1 MPFPAGYAVGFPYP
15 PPIFLLIIPVAH
27 LPFELGFFVWSA
39 LLAGTAVL
47 VLRWARLPWPVIAAG
62 LLSPAALWNDQ
73 LGQFGTVGGALL
85 VAGLLLA
92 QTAPGRAGAL
102 LGLLVIKPQIG
113 MLVPA
118 LWLGRGGARLALG
131 FFVVVLGAV
140 GLTLVIFGPHLWGAF
155 FFQGSRGEVSLMAG
169 HIAAGMAQSTGVT
182 VFWMMR
188 SLKIGTGLAAAI
200 QVVCSLAAFGM
211 CVRLWGR
218 NGMDPI
224 RRMALTTMLFLIAMP
239 YGYTDDMV
247 AFSLALA
254 ALAARR
260 GWGLGV
266 IDVLGWLWPAFCQPV
281 VGITGVLFTPL
292 VVGLALGR
300 EIWLERSA

>member
-1 MPFPAGYAVGFPYP
+1 
-15 PPIFLLIIPVAH
+15 
-27 LPFELGFFVWSA
+27 
-39 LLAGTAVL
+39 
-47 VLRWARLPWPVIAAG
+47 
-62 LLSPAALWNDQ
+62 
-73 LGQFGTVGGALL
+73 
-85 VAGLLLA
+85 
-92 QTAPGRAGAL
+92 
-102 LGLLVIKPQIG
+102 
-113 MLVPA
+113 
-118 LWLGRGGARLALG
+118 
-131 FFVVVLGAV
+131 
-140 GLTLVIFGPHLWGAF
+140 
-155 FFQGSRGEVSLMAG
+155 MAG